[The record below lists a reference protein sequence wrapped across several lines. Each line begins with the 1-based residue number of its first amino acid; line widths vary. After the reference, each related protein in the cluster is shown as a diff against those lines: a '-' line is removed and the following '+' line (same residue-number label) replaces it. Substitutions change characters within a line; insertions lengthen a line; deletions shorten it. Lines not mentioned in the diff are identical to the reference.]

1 VPGDPVE
8 PRGERNAGVSI
19 GPEPSPGSEE
29 HLRNH
34 ILVLGAQSEPD
45 QPGHGRQVGAIEVA
59 EGITITVLS
68 SPDEGTLVLP
78 PVGLVSTLP
87 IVRRGRDV
95 RGGTAAELRD
105 LHPV

>member
-1 VPGDPVE
+1 M
-8 PRGERNAGVSI
+8 
-19 GPEPSPGSEE
+19 
-29 HLRNH
+29 L
-34 ILVLGAQSEPD
+34 
-45 QPGHGRQVGAIEVA
+45 A

-105 LHPV
+105 LHPS